1 MRSIA
6 VAGLLVQKDIE
17 AKMSLSDYGIN
28 SLYSVLTVYVIE
40 IEVSNTLKVQLHL
53 FLFLFNE
60 TA

>member
-17 AKMSLSDYGIN
+17 AKMSLPDYGIN
-28 SLYSVLTVYVIE
+28 SLYSVLTAYVIE
-40 IEVSNTLKVQLHL
+40 IEVSNTLKVQLHF